1 MVLHQKSVAAQSSRY
16 WLGMTGLVS
25 LTSSIFLTMALT
37 SKQPVI
43 QNKTPKP
50 IRTFTAKVTA
60 YAPIEN
66 KMEGGKLTRLEVPV
80 VRGTIAADTSDCWSN
95 DPKWKYGTILY
106 IEGYGYGVIADCG
119 QKIIGKNRF
128 DVAMIG
134 PSNKDMNKQMR
145 QWGERQSETKVMYVP
160 RDEKMAISLIKQKGI
175 QGYLEDQLRAPFRGL
190 F

>member
-1 MVLHQKSVAAQSSRY
+1 MFLNQKGMAIQSNRY

-37 SKQPVI
+37 SKRPDI
-43 QNKTPKP
+43 QSKQTPKP

-80 VRGTIAADTSDCWSN
+80 VRGTIAAHTSNCN
-95 DPKWKYGTILY
+95 LKNPQWKYGTILY
-106 IEGYGYGVIADCG
+106 IEDYGYGVIADCG
-119 QKIIGKNRF
+119 QRITGKNRF

-134 PSNKDMNKQMR
+134 KSEKEMRKQMSN
-145 QWGERQSETKVMYVP
+145 WGERFPEVKLMYVP
-160 RDEKMAISLIKQKGI
+160 RDEEEVIRLIKRKGI
-175 QGYLEDQLRAPFRGL
+175 HGYLQDQLNKI
-190 F
+190 

>member
-1 MVLHQKSVAAQSSRY
+1 MYLYQKNMAAESNPLPKY
-16 WLGMTGLVS
+16 LLGMTGLVS

-37 SKQPVI
+37 SKQPTI
-43 QNKTPKP
+43 QNKPAPKP
-50 IRTFTAKVTA
+50 IRTFTANVTA

-95 DPKWKYGTILY
+95 KPQWKYGTILY

-119 QKIIGKNRF
+119 QKIRGKNRF

-134 PSNKDMNKQMR
+134 HSNKEMNKQMR
-145 QWGERQSETKVMYVP
+145 QWGERQSETKLMYVP
-160 RDEKMAISLIKQKGI
+160 RDEKMAIELIKQKGI
-175 QGYLEDQLRAPFRGL
+175 QGYLEDLL
-190 F
+190 KKI